1 MPPEAVAMNGLFFV
15 EEDNVKKIVLF
26 PFCAVLLAGCATPKV
41 TLKNESTGQ
50 VATCG
55 GGRVGS
61 LSAGVVGYHAE
72 KGKDAGC
79 VMYYEANG
87 YKRTE

>member
-1 MPPEAVAMNGLFFV
+1 M
-15 EEDNVKKIVLF
+15 KKVIVF
-26 PFCAVLLAGCATPKV
+26 PFCAILLAGCATPIT

-55 GGRVGS
+55 GSRAGS
-61 LSAGVVGYHAE
+61 LSFGVVGYHAE

-79 VMYYEANG
+79 VAYYEANG
-87 YKRTE
+87 YKRAD